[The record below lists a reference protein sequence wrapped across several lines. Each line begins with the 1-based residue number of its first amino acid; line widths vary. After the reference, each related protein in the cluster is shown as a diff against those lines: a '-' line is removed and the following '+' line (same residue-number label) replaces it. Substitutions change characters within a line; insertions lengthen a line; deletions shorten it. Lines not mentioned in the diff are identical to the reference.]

1 LGPRSGRP
9 LIAFALVLLGALALA
24 SPAQAISLAPET
36 PRSPNAEAIATTY
49 WVMLGIAAALIV
61 AVNGALIAAALRFRA
76 RRSRRP
82 GRAPSGRGR
91 LRPALAALSVL
102 AVAVFVF
109 GVVMT
114 AAVRDVDE
122 SGPEGLE
129 AALAQTAQVGISGV
143 PPPDPF
149 AADAPQDPAET
160 SPLEIDAIAQ
170 RWVWRFEYPGGEAGQ
185 GLFTYGEL
193 VVPVDTTV
201 IVNVTSTDVSHS
213 YWVPALGG
221 QVQATPG
228 STSETWFKAAD
239 EGRYAGNS
247 TIFAGTGFP
256 SLRSWV
262 RVVSVSEYRS
272 FLGDLGGELQ
282 EAQETVAED
291 EGEPEEAA
299 DESATSEEQTP

>member
-1 LGPRSGRP
+1 MGPRSGRP

-49 WVMLGIAAALIV
+49 WVMLAIAAALIV
-61 AVNGALIAAALRFRA
+61 AVNGALIAAVVRFRA

-82 GRAPSGRGR
+82 GRTPSGRGP
-91 LRPALAALSVL
+91 LRPALAGLSLLVVALV
-102 AVAVFVF
+102 VF

-129 AALAQTAQVGISGV
+129 AALTQTAQVGISGV
-143 PPPDPF
+143 PAADPF
-149 AADAPQDPAET
+149 ATDAPEDPAET

-170 RWVWRFEYPGGEAGQ
+170 RWVWRFGYPGGEAGQ

-201 IVNVTSTDVSHS
+201 ILNVTSTDVSHS

-228 STSETWFKAAD
+228 STSETWFKAQE

-247 TIFAGTGFP
+247 TIFSGTGFP

-272 FLGDLGGELQ
+272 FLAALGSELQ
-282 EAQETVAED
+282 DAQGAVAED
-291 EGEPEEAA
+291 EGEQAEEAEGEA
-299 DESATSEEQTP
+299 GEEEAP